1 MCAHS
6 MHLKN
11 ALININIII
20 FFSYFQQLKHFTL
33 PVIYC
38 KLFKKNQFF
47 SFISLFAIILK
58 SKHYRLE
65 ETYSKYV
72 LLLKIIKNLI

>member
-11 ALININIII
+11 ALININIVI
-20 FFSYFQQLKHFTL
+20 FFSYFQQLKHFSL

-47 SFISLFAIILK
+47 
-58 SKHYRLE
+58 
-65 ETYSKYV
+65 
-72 LLLKIIKNLI
+72 LLLIYLQLFCSLNNINLKKHIENIYYY